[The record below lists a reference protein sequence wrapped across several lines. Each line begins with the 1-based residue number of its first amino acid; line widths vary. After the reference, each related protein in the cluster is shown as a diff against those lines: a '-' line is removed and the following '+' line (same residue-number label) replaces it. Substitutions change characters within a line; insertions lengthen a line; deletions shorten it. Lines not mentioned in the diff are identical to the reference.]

1 MNGVIIEYV
10 MCMNRQEKN
19 RKIKETLI
27 ATKARHSKMN
37 VKTFEVKVVGSKL
50 SHEQKDQINQY
61 FKEAK
66 WLRNHFLT
74 DLKNADCKTNVV
86 NVKVKDNIETRTLGI
101 LGSQVKQDI
110 LKNLKSEIKSL
121 STRKSKGMKVGKLKF
136 KSVCNS
142 IPLKQFGRTYD
153 IDFDKNRIRVQN
165 IKKPLYVR
173 GLKQIPS
180 DADITNA
187 KFVRKPDGLY
197 FYITCYIPKKEYTET
212 NKIVGIDF
220 GIENNLNFSDDRD
233 AFNCC
238 IKESEYIKLLSRRIN
253 RSWHK
258 NGNKHS
264 NNNKKR
270 IEKLKIAYQKLSN
283 KRKDK
288 ANQIVHTL
296 LNEYDF
302 IAIQDEMIHNWQSG
316 LFGKQIQN
324 SCMGTIKMK
333 LKNSSKVFIISKSVP
348 STQICPACGSLNK
361 HPLDKRDYDCSYCGY
376 HHISRDKKSA
386 QSILDEALRQVSMD
400 HRTKSPVE
408 AETSTATCCSKLPPM
423 TQEAQTH

>member
-1 MNGVIIEYV
+1 
-10 MCMNRQEKN
+10 MNRQEKN

-50 SHEQKDQINQY
+50 SYEQKDQINQY

-66 WLRNHFLT
+66 WLRNYFLT
-74 DLKNADCKTNVV
+74 DLKNANWKTNVV
-86 NVKVKDNIETRTLGI
+86 NVKVKDNIETRTLDI

-110 LKNLKSEIKSL
+110 LKNLKSEIKGL
-121 STRKSKGMKVGKLKF
+121 STRKLKGMKVGKLKF

-142 IPLKQFGRTYD
+142 VPLKQFGRTYD

-197 FYITCYIPKKEYTET
+197 FYITCYVPKKEYTKT
-212 NKIVGIDF
+212 NKLVGIDF
-220 GIENNLNFSDDRD
+220 GIENNLNFSDERD
-233 AFNCC
+233 PFNCC
-238 IKESEYIKLLSRRIN
+238 IKETKYIKRLSRKIN
-253 RSWHK
+253 REWAK
-258 NGNKHS
+258 NKAHS
-264 NNNKKR
+264 KNNLKR
-270 IEKLKIAYQKLSN
+270 IDKLKIAYQKLSRR
-283 KRKDK
+283 KKDK
-288 ANQIVHTL
+288 ANQVVHEL

-302 IAIQDEMIHNWQSG
+302 IAIQDEMLRNWQSG
-316 LFGKQIQN
+316 IFGKQVQH

-333 LKNSSKVFIISKSVP
+333 LKNSSKVFVVSKSFP
-348 STQICPACGSLNK
+348 STQMCPVCGSLNK
-361 HPLDKRDYDCSYCGY
+361 HPLDKRDYDCPHCGY
-376 HHISRDKKSA
+376 HHPSRDKKSA

-408 AETSTATCCSKLPPM
+408 AETSTATESIYCSKLPPM
-423 TQEAQTH
+423 TQGAQTH